1 MNASKVQRRT
11 GNLIACVLLGVFYVV
26 DFIQANESYEVVVNP
41 GVSEQAISRDT
52 LRIIFGMRLQVW
64 PEGAPIKVFIL
75 PDDHP
80 AHVNFSK
87 ETLNVF
93 PYQLRAAWD
102 RLTFS
107 GTGQAPIEVN
117 SEEEMRTRVAAT
129 PGAIGYLRGA
139 MINDQV
145 RVLQIK

>member
-1 MNASKVQRRT
+1 
-11 GNLIACVLLGVFYVV
+11 
-26 DFIQANESYEVVVNP
+26 
-41 GVSEQAISRDT
+41 
-52 LRIIFGMRLQVW
+52 MRLRVW
-64 PEGAPIKVFIL
+64 PDDSAIKVFVL

-80 AHVNFSK
+80 SHVSFSK
-87 ETLNVF
+87 EVLNVY

-107 GTGQAPIEVN
+107 GTGQAPIEVS
-117 SEEEMRTRVAAT
+117 SENEMRAKIAST
-129 PGAIGYLRGA
+129 PGAIGYLKGA

>member
-1 MNASKVQRRT
+1 MVHRS
-11 GNLIACVLLGVFYVV
+11 
-26 DFIQANESYEVVVNP
+26 
-41 GVSEQAISRDT
+41 VSEQSISRNT
-52 LRIIFGMRLQVW
+52 LRIVFGMRLRVW
-64 PEGAPIKVFIL
+64 ADGTAITVFVL

-80 AHVNFSK
+80 THVSFAK
-87 ETLNVF
+87 EVLNVF

-107 GTGQAPIEVN
+107 GTGQAPIEVS
-117 SEEEMRTRVAAT
+117 SENEMRSKIATT
-129 PGAIGYLRGA
+129 PGAIGYLKGA